1 MLPDI
6 MRSIEKKRRKK
17 SSNENGSDLAGQDE
31 VFGRIQNHVVEGEDS
46 ARRLASR
53 IAETFASV
61 AAITSQAGQTDQ
73 RVTRLSHEVSEGA
86 AALEQI
92 GATLETL
99 GRRLHE
105 QDASALTTAESIER
119 ITRAIA
125 AVADIAARS
134 ETEVHEL
141 RTRTT
146 TGQTAVRTTEQTL
159 EEVDAGMQNMAEL
172 VAEIDEIAAR
182 SRLLAMN
189 AAIEAAHAGASGRG
203 FAVVAGEVRK
213 LADHTTAHA
222 LTIAQTLQALT
233 KRTAEARLASRS
245 ARESFQTIGEQ
256 ADAVSE
262 AFQNIHAGVSGLT
275 ESVGSIVEGSRSLR
289 QLAAETSTGFDE
301 MLQGVRSV
309 SSVVENARETS
320 LDAQRASSAIIDSGR
335 TVTGATRQIA
345 QLSRESN
352 SQLRSILEVV
362 RTVHQ
367 ESDRPEDV
375 NTRTVLREALG
386 RMEVSEVILGHLLWI
401 EHQAF
406 QDPGSAESQ
415 NPDVLSEWLSLEGK
429 FIAADPDVYRRLKEL
444 HKTETRTIQDHRAGS
459 SGAIMELLVALRE
472 VIEILAA
479 LQTDS
484 NVRWSP
490 EYAVDVEIFDEHH
503 KRLFALVDR
512 LFQALKAGTARNAL
526 LGILDEL
533 AEYTQYHFTA
543 EEKAMRH
550 FGYPG
555 CELQEQSHAE
565 LLTRVQEL
573 RRDMAAGKSMVAV
586 DVMEFLRDWLTGHI
600 KRCDKLY
607 ADFFRDKDVDQFYA
621 QR

>member
-1 MLPDI
+1 MYFI
-6 MRSIEKKRRKK
+6 MWHFKTGRKTRQQH
-17 SSNENGSDLAGQDE
+17 SNESGLTAHADI
-31 VFGRIQNHVVEGEDS
+31 FGRIQSHVVEGEDS

-61 AAITSQAGQTDQ
+61 ATISSQAGHTDQ

-119 ITRAIA
+119 ITQAIA
-125 AVADIAARS
+125 SVADIAAQS

-159 EEVDAGMQNMAEL
+159 EDVGAGMQDMAEL
-172 VAEIDEIAAR
+172 VSEIDDIAAR

-189 AAIEAAHAGASGRG
+189 AAIEAAHAGTSGKG

-222 LTIAQTLQALT
+222 LTITQTLQNLA
-233 KRTAEARLASRS
+233 KRTEEARLASRS
-245 ARESFQTIGEQ
+245 ALQSFNTIGEQ
-256 ADAVSE
+256 AHAVSE
-262 AFQNIHAGVSGLT
+262 AFQHIHGGVSGLN
-275 ESVGSIVEGSRSLR
+275 ESIGSIVDGSKTLR
-289 QLAAETSTGFDE
+289 QLAAETATGFDE

-320 LDAQRASSAIIDSGR
+320 VEAKTASSEIIDSGR

-345 QLSRESN
+345 HLSRESN
-352 SQLRSILEVV
+352 AQLRSILDVV
-362 RTVHQ
+362 RSAHR
-367 ESDRPEDV
+367 ESGDAEDP
-375 NTRTVLREALG
+375 NAGTVLREALG
-386 RMEVSEVILGHLLWI
+386 RMEVSDVILGHLLWI
-401 EHQAF
+401 EREAF
-406 QDPGSAESQ
+406 QDPGSTDSRS
-415 NPDVLSEWLSLEGK
+415 PDVLSEWLSLEGK

-444 HKTETRTIQDHRAGS
+444 HKSEIQLIQDHRAGS
-459 SGAIMELLVALRE
+459 VSAITELLAALRE

-484 NVRWSP
+484 DVRWSP
-490 EYAVDVEIFDEHH
+490 EYAVDVALFDEHH
-503 KRLFALVDR
+503 KRLFALVDH
-512 LFQALKAGTARNAL
+512 LFQALKAGTAQNEL

-550 FGYPG
+550 FDYPG
-555 CELQEQSHAE
+555 CELQERSHAE

-573 RRDMAAGKSMVAV
+573 RRDMASGKSMVAV
-586 DVMEFLRDWLTGHI
+586 DVMEFLRDWLTRHI
-600 KRCDKLY
+600 KGCDKLY
-607 ADFFRDKDVDQFYA
+607 AEFFRDKDVEQFYA
-621 QR
+621 S

>member
-1 MLPDI
+1 MCFI
-6 MRSIEKKRRKK
+6 MWHFRTGRKTRQ
-17 SSNENGSDLAGQDE
+17 EHRNGSGLPAHADI
-31 VFGRIQNHVVEGEDS
+31 FGRIQSHVVEGEDS

-53 IAETFASV
+53 IAETFDSV
-61 AAITSQAGQTDQ
+61 ATISSQAGHTDQ

-119 ITRAIA
+119 ITQAIA
-125 AVADIAARS
+125 SVADIAARS

-159 EEVDAGMQNMAEL
+159 EDVGAGMQDMVEL
-172 VAEIDEIAAR
+172 VSEIDDIAAR

-189 AAIEAAHAGASGRG
+189 AAIEAAHAGAAGKG

-222 LTIAQTLQALT
+222 LTIAQTLQNLT
-233 KRTAEARLASRS
+233 KRTEEARLASRS
-245 ARESFQTIGEQ
+245 ALQSFNTIGEQ
-256 ADAVSE
+256 AYAVSE
-262 AFQNIHAGVSGLT
+262 AFQNIHSGVSGLND
-275 ESVGSIVEGSRSLR
+275 SIGSIVDGSKTLR
-289 QLAAETSTGFDE
+289 QLAAETATGFDE

-320 LDAQRASSAIIDSGR
+320 VEAKTASSAIIDSGR

-345 QLSRESN
+345 HLSRESN
-352 SQLRSILEVV
+352 AQLRSILDVV
-362 RTVHQ
+362 RSVHR
-367 ESDRPEDV
+367 ESGDAEAPGAG
-375 NTRTVLREALG
+375 TVLREALG
-386 RMEVSEVILGHLLWI
+386 RMEVSDVILGHLLWI
-401 EHQAF
+401 EREAF
-406 QDPGSAESQ
+406 QDPGSTDSRS
-415 NPDVLSEWLSLEGK
+415 PDVLSEWLSLEGK

-444 HKTETRTIQDHRAGS
+444 HKTEIQLIQDHRAGS
-459 SGAIMELLVALRE
+459 SGAITELLAALRE

-484 NVRWSP
+484 DVRWSP
-490 EYAVDVEIFDEHH
+490 EYAVDVAIFDEHH

-512 LFQALKAGTARNAL
+512 LFQALKSGTARNEL
-526 LGILDEL
+526 LGTLDEL

-555 CELQEQSHAE
+555 CELQERSHAE

-573 RRDMAAGKSMVAV
+573 RRDMANGKSMVAV
-586 DVMEFLRDWLTGHI
+586 DVMEFLRDWLTRHI
-600 KRCDKLY
+600 KGCDKLY
-607 ADFFRDKDVDQFYA
+607 AEFFRDKDVEQFYA
-621 QR
+621 S